1 MQKIQEIPLIDRPRE
16 RLKRLGPSVLR
27 SDELLAILLGSGSK
41 KDPVLEVSRA
51 LIRKFGSI
59 DGISRASLE
68 ELQDVSGIGLAK
80 ALTLKAAFELSFR
93 SQDNSYENPFIKTAK
108 DAFLAAKPYVKNEK
122 RELFLTLMLNVRSQL
137 ISVEIISIGI
147 LTATLVHPRE
157 VFSPAIQ
164 KKAHSII
171 VIHNHPSSY
180 LKPSTEDLCVTKQLK
195 DASQVMDIPLIDHLI
210 ISEENYFSFRE
221 NGLVL

>member
-1 MQKIQEIPLIDRPRE
+1 MQQIQEIPLNDRPRE

-41 KDPVLEVSRA
+41 KDPVLEVALA

-59 DGISRASLE
+59 DGLSRASLE
-68 ELQDVSGIGLAK
+68 ELQEVSGIGIAK
-80 ALTLKAAFELSFR
+80 ALTLKAAFELSSR
-93 SQDNSYENPFIKTAK
+93 SQGNVSDHPYIKTAK
-108 DAFLAAKPYVKNEK
+108 DAFLVAKPFVKNEK
-122 RELFLTLMLNVRSQL
+122 RELFLSLLLNVRNQL
-137 ISVEIISIGI
+137 ISIEVISIGI

-157 VFSPAIQ
+157 VFAPAIH

-180 LKPSTEDLCVTKQLK
+180 LKPSPEDFEVTKQLK
-195 DASQVMDIPLIDHLI
+195 DAALVMGIPLIDHLI
-210 ISEENYFSFRE
+210 ISEEHYFSFRE
-221 NGLVL
+221 NGLI

>member
-1 MQKIQEIPLIDRPRE
+1 MQKIQEIPLTDRPRE
-16 RLKRLGPSVLR
+16 RLKRLGPSVLK

-41 KDPVLEVSRA
+41 KDPVLEVSRE
-51 LIRKFGSI
+51 LIKRFGSV

-68 ELQDVSGIGLAK
+68 ELQEISGIGAAK

-93 SQDNSYENPFIKTAK
+93 TRDNTSENPFIKTAK
-108 DAFLAAKPYVKNEK
+108 DAFLAAKPLIKNEK
-122 RELFLTLMLNVRSQL
+122 RELFLTLMLNVRNQL
-137 ISVEIISIGI
+137 ISIEIISIGI
-147 LTATLVHPRE
+147 LTGTLVHPRE
-157 VFSPAIQ
+157 VFAPAIQ

-180 LKPSTEDLCVTKQLK
+180 LKPSTEDLEITKQLK
-195 DASQVMDIPLIDHLI
+195 DASLVMGIPLVDHLI

-221 NGLVL
+221 NSLIL

>member
-1 MQKIQEIPLIDRPRE
+1 MQQIQEIPLNDRPRE

-41 KDPVLEVSRA
+41 KDPVLEVALA

-59 DGISRASLE
+59 DGLSRASLE
-68 ELQDVSGIGLAK
+68 ELQEVSGIGIAK
-80 ALTLKAAFELSFR
+80 ALTLKAAFELSSR
-93 SQDNSYENPFIKTAK
+93 SQGNVSDHPYIKTAK
-108 DAFLAAKPYVKNEK
+108 DAFLVAKPFVKNEK
-122 RELFLTLMLNVRSQL
+122 RELFLSLLLNVRNQL
-137 ISVEIISIGI
+137 ISIEVISIGI

-157 VFSPAIQ
+157 VFAPAIH

-171 VIHNHPSSY
+171 VIHNHPSAY
-180 LKPSTEDLCVTKQLK
+180 LKPSPEDFEVTKQLK
-195 DASQVMDIPLIDHLI
+195 DAALVMGIPLIDHLI

-221 NGLVL
+221 NGLI